1 MTTNEESGIYSPL
14 HNEPVYKPPMK
25 KKKLKKKRVKKHVKD
40 KSHKESKEESHK
52 ESSHK
57 ESSQKTRRKG
67 KKKSKKTKR
76 VGGGIVGSVSKS
88 VKKSVGKA
96 YDATKHVVKKKF
108 RSKNTVNI
116 YDKNAFVQ
124 DKIKYIQTLFIN
136 LRYGVP
142 VDKKDMKS
150 FLERRGINY
159 DKTAYSKSLR
169 DALNDLHDSIGAAV
183 DVSGLSTSNKVSY
196 KNCLCIAVADSLRYI
211 TTEDLK
217 ADALARIIG
226 ALSRFVLNSKHF
238 TDEQSFENIF
248 RVKFEKY
255 GKLNFRLMNMYDYG
269 FLFNL
274 FYYGPYYHAN
284 IPEFDSRGSLS
295 SSPSLSEGEIKKKK
309 DERASLYSSLKR
321 DYATFTSG
329 KSHILPNPKDKNFVD
344 IVESKESSTLEKLLK
359 YDRKLGNKRKF
370 TKNGVDDD
378 ITEARKFFKDYVKK
392 LTDLDKLDKA
402 IYDQNNEID
411 ILEGRT
417 KIGKEF
423 LARVMNIL
431 DAYFESTEG
440 LVRGNDTHSP
450 NQLSQIAKFD
460 EKFLVQMS
468 SIGNECEI
476 SYFKK

>member
-25 KKKLKKKRVKKHVKD
+25 KKRVKKRGKSNKSHKGSH
-40 KSHKESKEESHK
+40 KGSHKESKK
-52 ESSHK
+52 E
-57 ESSQKTRRKG
+57 SQKTRRKG
-67 KKKSKKTKR
+67 KKNSKNSKKTKR
-76 VGGGIVGSVSKS
+76 FGGGIVGSVSKS

-124 DKIKYIQTLFIN
+124 DKKKYIQTLFIN

-159 DKTAYSKSLR
+159 DKTAYSKGLR

-211 TTEDLK
+211 ANDDIK
-217 ADALARIIG
+217 ADALAGIIR

-344 IVESKESSTLEKLLK
+344 FVESKESSTLEKLLK

-392 LTDLDKLDKA
+392 LTDLEKLDKA

-417 KIGKEF
+417 KISKGF
-423 LARVMNIL
+423 RARVMNIL